1 MKYIEISHITK
12 CLKKN
17 TVLNDISLSL
27 DKGNIHGFQ
36 GINGS
41 GKTMLFRAILGLIK
55 LDKGEIYI
63 NQKKLQTDEIFP
75 VSAGVLIEN
84 PGFIEEFSAF
94 KNLKLLASIQGPSN
108 KESID
113 TVLEM
118 VGLNPKDERK
128 VKKYSLGM
136 KQKLGIAQAI
146 LGSPELLILDEP
158 TNALDEES
166 VNKLC
171 DLLLKYKLEGKTILV
186 SSHDKDFLKRIS
198 DQIIKI
204 NQGQIVI

>member
-17 TVLNDISLSL
+17 IVLNDISLSL
-27 DKGNIHGFQ
+27 DEGNIYGFQ

-55 LDKGEIYI
+55 LDKGEIHI

-94 KNLKLLASIQGPSN
+94 KNLKLLASIQGISN
-108 KESID
+108 KESINA
-113 TVLEM
+113 VLEI
-118 VGLNPKDERK
+118 VGLNPNDERK

-166 VNKLC
+166 VKKIC

-186 SSHDKDFLKRIS
+186 SSHDKDFLNRIS